1 MIERVIRW
9 SAANSL
15 IVLLAA
21 GFIAAAGVFAVS
33 RTPLDALPDLS
44 DVQVIIRTPYAGQA
58 PEIVESQVTYPL
70 ATTMLSAPAVKAVRA
85 FSFFGDSFVTVIY
98 ADGTD
103 LYWARSRTLEYLNQ
117 ATGRLPPG
125 VTPALGPDATGVGW
139 AYQYALVDRTG
150 GSDLGQLRAL
160 QDWFLKYQ
168 LKEVPGVAE
177 VASVGGMVRAFQVQV
192 NPEQLQLYRVTVS
205 EVIGALKAANNETG
219 GSVIERG
226 EAEYMVRVGGY
237 LKTLDDFRNIPLKVS
252 ESGTPITIAD
262 IARVQIVPDFRR
274 GIAELNGQGEVAG
287 GVIVVRA
294 GADTRSVIEAVK
306 EKLELLKPSLPPGV
320 EIVPVYDRT
329 SVIDRAVENLTVK
342 LLEEFAVVA
351 LVCGIF
357 LLHFRS
363 ALVAI
368 ITLPLGVLTA
378 FIIMYFQGVNANIL
392 SLGGIA
398 LAIGA
403 MVDAAVVMIENAHK
417 KLEHARDEFGELT
430 EKMRRS
436 VLVEAAVEIGPALFF
451 SLLIIT
457 LSFLPVFSL
466 EAQEGKLFKP
476 LALTKT
482 YSMAAAAGLSVTLI
496 PVLMVLFIKGKIRPE
511 DKNPVN
517 RALIAAYRPGLSWA
531 LRKPKLILGMA
542 LGALLIS
549 AWPMTRLGGEFMPAL
564 AEGDLLYMPTALP
577 GLSASKASE
586 LLQITNRMIKTV
598 PEVKT
603 VFGKAGR
610 AETATDPAP
619 LEMFETTIQ
628 LKPKAEWR
636 AGMTMDKL
644 IAELDER
651 VQVPG
656 LANVFVPPIRNRIDM
671 LATGIK
677 SPVGVKVTGPDLA
690 TLDRL
695 GAKIAQVVKAV
706 PGTASAVSDRILG
719 GRYIDVQVDRLAAAR
734 YGLSIEDVQTTAA
747 AAVGGMQVD
756 EKLDGLARFPIN
768 VRFPREN
775 RDSVQAL
782 QELPMVSPTGGVV
795 PLGAVATIKIADGPV
810 MVKSENARPSA
821 WVYVDVRDRD
831 IVGFVNEAREKVAD
845 QVKMPAGYSLTW
857 SGQFEY
863 AERAAQRLM
872 WIVPATI
879 AVIFLLLF
887 MAFKRAREALI
898 VLLTLPF
905 ALVGGL
911 WLVYLLGHAFSMA
924 TAVGFIALAGLAAE
938 FGVIMLVYL
947 DRSIEERIK
956 AGEFSRPEHLDDALM
971 EGAVLRV
978 RPKAMTAAVIL
989 AGLFPLLI
997 GTGTGSEV
1005 MQRLAAPM
1013 VGGMITAPLLSLFV
1027 LPAIYK
1033 LLGVKRFLR
1042 ASADEDEQARDP
1054 DSHPGHGTGAATT
1067 GLA

>member
-1 MIERVIRW
+1 MIERIIRW
-9 SAANSL
+9 SAANQL

-21 GFIAAAGVFAVS
+21 AFLAVAGILAVS

-44 DVQVIIRTPYAGQA
+44 DVQVIIRTPYPGQA
-58 PEIVESQVTYPL
+58 PQIVESQVTYPL
-70 ATTMLSAPAVKAVRA
+70 ATTMLSAPKVKAVRA
-85 FSFFGDSFVTVIY
+85 FSFFGDSFVTVIFE
-98 ADGTD
+98 DGTD

-117 ATGRLPPG
+117 AAGRMPAG

-139 AYQYALVDRTG
+139 AYEYALVDKTG
-150 GSDLGQLRAL
+150 HNDLGQLRAL
-160 QDWFLKYQ
+160 QDWSLKYQ
-168 LKEVPGVAE
+168 LKEIPGVAE

-192 NPEQLQLYRVTVS
+192 DPEKLQLYRISLNDVMDSIKT
-205 EVIGALKAANNETG
+205 ANNETG
-219 GSVIERG
+219 GSVIERA
-226 EAEYMVRVGGY
+226 EAEYMIRVGGY
-237 LKTLDDFRNIPLKVS
+237 LKNLDDFRNIPLKVS
-252 ESGTPITIAD
+252 ETGVPITIGD
-262 IARVQIVPDFRR
+262 VARVQIVPDFRR
-274 GIAELNGQGEVAG
+274 GIAELNGQGEVTG

-294 GADTRSVIEAVK
+294 GADTRSVIDAVK
-306 EKLELLKPSLPPGV
+306 AKLEDLKASLPPGV
-320 EIVPVYDRT
+320 EVVTVYDRT
-329 SVIDRAVENLTVK
+329 SVIDRAVENLTHK
-342 LLEEFAVVA
+342 LFEEFIVVA
-351 LVCGIF
+351 IVCVIF

-363 ALVAI
+363 SLVAI
-368 ITLPLGVLTA
+368 LTLPLGVLAA
-378 FIIMYFQGVNANIL
+378 FIIMYMQGVNANIL

-417 KLEHARDEFGELT
+417 KLEHAAHQNGGMT
-430 EKMRRS
+430 EKLRRS
-436 VLVEAAVEIGPALFF
+436 TLIEAAVEVGPALFF

-496 PVLMVLFIKGKIRPE
+496 PVLMIMFIKGKILPE
-511 DKNPVN
+511 EKNPIN
-517 RALIAAYRPGLSWA
+517 RFLISAYRPA
-531 LRKPKLILGMA
+531 LTWVMRRPKLMLGLALAAILA
-542 LGALLIS
+542 T
-549 AWPMTRLGGEFMPAL
+549 AWPISRLGGEFMPAL

-586 LLQITNRMIKTV
+586 LLQTTNRMIKTM

-610 AETATDPAP
+610 ADTATDPAP
-619 LEMFETTIQ
+619 IEMFETTIQ
-628 LKPKAEWR
+628 LKPQSEWR
-636 AGMTMDKL
+636 PGMTMDKI
-644 IAELDER
+644 IAELDSR
-651 VQVPG
+651 VKVPG

-695 GAKIAQVVKAV
+695 GAKVAQVVKGV
-706 PGTASAVSDRILG
+706 PGTSSAISDKILG
-719 GRYIDVQVDRLAAAR
+719 GRYIDVQIDRLAAAR
-734 YGLSIEDVQTTAA
+734 YRLSIKDVQNTAA
-747 AAVGGMQVD
+747 AAVGGMEVD
-756 EKLDGLARFPIN
+756 QKIEGLARFPIN
-768 VRFPREN
+768 VRFPRES
-775 RDSVQAL
+775 RDSVEAL
-782 QELPMVSPTGGVV
+782 QNLPIVAPTGAIV
-795 PLGAVATIKIADGPV
+795 PLGAVARIAIADGPV

-821 WVYVDVRDRD
+821 WVYIDVRGRD
-831 IVGFVNEAREKVAD
+831 IVGFVNEARRRVAKE
-845 QVKMPAGYSLTW
+845 VPLPPGYSMVW

-863 AERAAQRLM
+863 AERASQRLM

-898 VLLTLPF
+898 VLSTLPF
-905 ALVGGL
+905 ALVGGV
-911 WLVYLLGHAFSMA
+911 WLIYLLGHAFSIA
-924 TAVGFIALAGLAAE
+924 TAVGFIALSGLAAE

-956 AGEFSRPEHLDDALM
+956 AGKFSTAEDLEDALM

-1013 VGGMITAPLLSLFV
+1013 IGGMVTAPLLSLFV
-1027 LPAIYK
+1027 LPTIYK
-1033 LLGVKRFLR
+1033 LLGVKRFLHR
-1042 ASADEDEQARDP
+1042 AGDPEDEAPKLPAAHPEQA
-1054 DSHPGHGTGAATT
+1054 
-1067 GLA
+1067 

>member
-1 MIERVIRW
+1 MIERIIRW
-9 SAANSL
+9 SAANRLL
-15 IVLLAA
+15 IL
-21 GFIAAAGVFAVS
+21 IAAAFLTAGGLFAVS

-44 DVQVIIRTPYAGQA
+44 DVQVIIRTPYPGQA
-58 PEIVESQVTYPL
+58 PQIVESQVTYPV

-85 FSFFGDSFVTVIY
+85 FSLFGDSFVTVIFE
-98 ADGTD
+98 DGTD

-117 ATGRLPPG
+117 AAGRLPPG

-139 AYQYALVDRTG
+139 AYQYALVDRSG
-150 GSDLGQLRAL
+150 RNDLGQLRAV

-192 NPEQLQLYRVTVS
+192 EPEKLQLYRLSVKDVMD
-205 EVIGALKAANNETG
+205 ALQTANNETG
-219 GSVIERG
+219 GSVIEQG
-226 EAEYMVRVGGY
+226 EAEYMIRVGGY
-237 LKTLDDFRNIPLKVS
+237 LESLDDFRDIPLKVS
-252 ESGTPITIAD
+252 AAGTPVTIGD
-262 IARVQIVPDFRR
+262 IAKVQIVPDFRR
-274 GIAELNGQGEVAG
+274 GIAELNGEGEVAG

-294 GADTRSVIEAVK
+294 GADTRSVIDAVK
-306 EKLELLKPSLPPGV
+306 ARLDELKPSLPPGV
-320 EIVPVYDRT
+320 EVVAVYDRT
-329 SVIDRAVENLTVK
+329 DVIDRAVENLWEK
-342 LLEEFAVVA
+342 LGEEFLVVA
-351 LVCGIF
+351 IVCLIF
-357 LLHFRS
+357 LLHLRS

-378 FIIMYFQGVNANIL
+378 FIVMYFQGINANIL

-417 KLEHARDEFGELT
+417 KLEHAEQEEGELS
-430 EKMRRS
+430 EASRRK
-436 VLVEAAVEIGPALFF
+436 VLVEAAVEVGPALFF

-466 EAQEGKLFKP
+466 EAQEGRLFKP

-496 PVLMVLFIKGKIRPE
+496 PVLMVMFIRGRIRRE
-511 DKNPVN
+511 ADNPVN
-517 RALIAAYRPGLSWA
+517 RFLIAAYRPGLAWV
-531 LRKPKLILGMA
+531 LRQPKLVLGLAAGVLLVTAVPMA
-542 LGALLIS
+542 
-549 AWPMTRLGGEFMPAL
+549 RLGGEFMPAI

-586 LLQITNRMIKTV
+586 LLQVTNRMIRTV
-598 PEVKT
+598 PEVKN

-619 LEMFETTIQ
+619 IEMFETTIQ
-628 LKPKAEWR
+628 LKPESQWR
-636 AGMTMDKL
+636 PGMTTEKI
-644 IAELDER
+644 IAELDSKVR
-651 VQVPG
+651 VPG

-690 TLDRL
+690 TLDRI
-695 GAKIAQVVKAV
+695 GADIAKVVKTV
-706 PGTASAVSDRILG
+706 PGTSSAISDRILG
-719 GRYIDVQVDRLAAAR
+719 GRYIDIRVDRLAAAR
-734 YGLSIEDVQTTAA
+734 YGLSIEDVQNTAA
-747 AAVGGMQVD
+747 AAVGGLPVD
-756 EKLDGLARFPIN
+756 EKLEGLARFPIN
-768 VRFPREN
+768 VRFPRET
-775 RDSVQAL
+775 RDSVEAL
-782 QELPMVSPTGGVV
+782 RMLPIVTAGGAIV
-795 PLGAVATIKIADGPV
+795 PLSTVASVEIAEGPV

-831 IVGFVNEAREKVAD
+831 LIGFVGEARRKVSS
-845 QVKMPAGYSLTW
+845 QVKVPPGYSLVW

-863 AERAAQRLM
+863 AERANQRLM
-872 WIVPATI
+872 WIVPVTI
-879 AVIFLLLF
+879 GIIFLLLYL
-887 MAFKRAREALI
+887 AFRRTREALI

-905 ALVGGL
+905 ALVGGI
-911 WLVYLLGHAFSMA
+911 WLIYLFGHAVSVA

-938 FGVIMLVYL
+938 FGVVMLVYL
-947 DRSIEERIK
+947 DRSIEGRIREGRF
-956 AGEFSRPEHLDDALM
+956 ANDDDLDEALM

-997 GTGTGSEV
+997 SHGTGSEV

-1013 VGGMITAPLLSLFV
+1013 IGGMITAPLLSLFV

-1033 LLGVKRFLR
+1033 LLGPKRLARPLPAEQPGLSAVKP
-1042 ASADEDEQARDP
+1042 APA
-1054 DSHPGHGTGAATT
+1054 
-1067 GLA
+1067 

>member
-1 MIERVIRW
+1 MIERIIRW
-9 SAANSL
+9 SAANRM

-21 GFIAAAGVFAVS
+21 AFITAAGLFAVS
-33 RTPLDALPDLS
+33 RTPLDAIPDLS
-44 DVQVIIRTPYAGQA
+44 DVQVIIRTPYPGQA
-58 PEIVESQVTYPL
+58 PQIVESQVTYPI
-70 ATTMLSAPAVKAVRA
+70 ATTMLSAPAVRAVRA
-85 FSFFGDSFVTVIY
+85 FSMFGDSFVTVIFE
-98 ADGTD
+98 DGTD

-125 VTPALGPDATGVGW
+125 LTPALGPDATGVGW
-139 AYQYALVDRTG
+139 ANQYALVDRTG
-150 GSDLGQLRAL
+150 GNDLGQLRAL

-192 NPEQLQLYRVTVS
+192 DPERLQLYRLSVNDVM
-205 EVIGALKAANNETG
+205 EALKTANNETG
-219 GSVIERG
+219 GSVIERA
-226 EAEYMVRVGGY
+226 EAEYMIRVGGY
-237 LKTLDDFRNIPLKVS
+237 LNTLDDFRNIPLKVG
-252 ESGTPITIAD
+252 EAGVPVTIGD

-287 GVIVVRA
+287 GVVVVRA
-294 GADTRSVIEAVK
+294 GADTRAVIDAVK
-306 EKLELLKPSLPPGV
+306 AKLEELKPSLPKGV
-320 EIVPVYDRT
+320 DIVPVYDRS
-329 SVIDRAVENLTVK
+329 SVIDRAVENLTHK
-342 LLEEFAVVA
+342 LAEEFIVVA
-351 LVCGIF
+351 IVCAIF

-363 ALVAI
+363 SLVAI
-368 ITLPLGVLTA
+368 LTLPLGVLAA
-378 FIIMYFQGVNANIL
+378 FIVMYFQGVNANIL

-417 KLEHARDEFGELT
+417 RLEHVEHEHGGMT
-430 EKMRRS
+430 EKLRRRTI
-436 VLVEAAVEIGPALFF
+436 VDAAAEVGPALFF

-496 PVLMVLFIKGKIRPE
+496 PVLMVMFIKGKIRPE
-511 DKNPVN
+511 DKNPIN
-517 RALIAAYRPGLSWA
+517 RALIAAYRPGLAWVM
-531 LRKPKLILGMA
+531 RWPKLVLGLA
-542 LGALLIS
+542 LGALLIT
-549 AWPMTRLGGEFMPAL
+549 AWPLSRLGGEFMPAI

-628 LKPKAEWR
+628 LKPESEWR
-636 AGMTMDKL
+636 PGMTMDKI
-644 IAELDER
+644 IAELDAR
-651 VQVPG
+651 VKVPG
-656 LANVFVPPIRNRIDM
+656 LANVFVQPIRNRIDM

-677 SPVGVKVTGPDLA
+677 SPVGVKVTGADLA

-695 GAKIAQVVKAV
+695 GANIAQVVKTV
-706 PGTASAVSDRILG
+706 PGTTSAISDRIMG

-734 YGLSIEDVQTTAA
+734 YGLAISDVQNTAA
-747 AAVGGMQVD
+747 VAVGGMPVG
-756 EKLDGLARFPIN
+756 EKLEGLARFPIN
-768 VRFPREN
+768 VRFPRET
-775 RDSVQAL
+775 RDSVEAL
-782 QELPMVSPTGGVV
+782 RNLPIVTPTGGIV
-795 PLGAVATIKIADGPV
+795 PLGAVATIQVVDGPV
-810 MVKSENARPSA
+810 MIKSENARPSV

-831 IVGFVNEAREKVAD
+831 IVGFVNEARQMVAN
-845 QVKMPAGYSLTW
+845 QVKMPSGYSLSW

-863 AERAAQRLM
+863 AERASKRLA
-872 WIVPATI
+872 WIVPLTI
-879 AVIFLLLF
+879 GIIFLLLY
-887 MAFKRAREALI
+887 MAFRRIRQPLI
-898 VLLTLPF
+898 VLLALPF
-905 ALVGGL
+905 ALVGGV
-911 WLVYLLGHAFSMA
+911 WLIYLLGHAVSVA
-924 TAVGFIALAGLAAE
+924 TVVGFIALAGLAAE

-947 DRSIEERIK
+947 DRSIEERIEQGK
-956 AGEFSRPEHLDDALM
+956 FAREEDLEDALM

-989 AGLFPLLI
+989 AGLFPLLV

-1033 LLGVKRFLR
+1033 LLGVRHFLR
-1042 ASADEDEQARDP
+1042 APADEEEEP
-1054 DSHPGHGTGAATT
+1054 AASPQT
-1067 GLA
+1067 A

>member
-1 MIERVIRW
+1 MIERIIRW
-9 SAANSL
+9 SAANRL
-15 IVLLAA
+15 LVLLAA
-21 GFIAAAGVFAVS
+21 AFLTVGGLFAVS

-44 DVQVIIRTPYAGQA
+44 DVQVIIRTPYPGQA
-58 PEIVESQVTYPL
+58 PQIVESQVTYPI
-70 ATTMLSAPAVKAVRA
+70 ATTMLSAPKVKAVRA
-85 FSFFGDSFVTVIY
+85 FSLFGDSFVTIIFE
-98 ADGTD
+98 DGTD

-125 VTPALGPDATGVGW
+125 VTPSLGPDATGVGW
-139 AYQYALVDRTG
+139 AYQYALVDRSG
-150 GSDLGQLRAL
+150 RSDLGQLRAL

-192 NPEQLQLYRVTVS
+192 DPEKLQIYRLSVGDVMD
-205 EVIGALKAANNETG
+205 ALKTANNETG

-226 EAEYMVRVGGY
+226 EAEYMIRVGGY
-237 LKTLDDFRNIPLKVS
+237 LESLDDFRDIPLKVS
-252 ESGTPITIAD
+252 AAGTPVTIGD

-274 GIAELNGQGEVAG
+274 GIAELNGEGEVAG

-294 GADTRSVIEAVK
+294 GADTRSVIEVVK
-306 EKLELLKPSLPPGV
+306 EKLDALKPALPPGV
-320 EIVPVYDRT
+320 EVVTVYDRS
-329 SVIDRAVENLTVK
+329 SVIDRAVDNLWEK
-342 LLEEFAVVA
+342 LGEEFLVVA
-351 LVCGIF
+351 IVCVIF
-357 LLHFRS
+357 LLHLRS

-368 ITLPLGVLTA
+368 ITLPLGVLAA
-378 FIIMYFQGVNANIL
+378 FIIMYFQGINANIL

-417 KLEHARDEFGELT
+417 KLEHAEEVEGGMT
-430 EKMRRS
+430 EALRRK
-436 VLVEAAVEIGPALFF
+436 VLVEAAVEVGPALFF

-466 EAQEGKLFKP
+466 EAQEGRLFKP

-482 YSMAAAAGLSVTLI
+482 YSMAAAAALSITLI
-496 PVLMVLFIKGKIRPE
+496 PVLMVMFVKGRIRRE
-511 DKNPVN
+511 AANPIN
-517 RALIAAYRPGLSWA
+517 RFLIHAYRPGLA
-531 LRKPKLILGMA
+531 LVLRRPKLVLGLA
-542 LGALLIS
+542 AGALLVT
-549 AWPMTRLGGEFMPAL
+549 AWPMSRLGGEFMPAI

-598 PEVKT
+598 PEVKS

-619 LEMFETTIQ
+619 IEMFETTIQ
-628 LKPKAEWR
+628 LKPESEWR
-636 AGMTMDKL
+636 PGMTTEKI
-644 IAELDER
+644 IAELDAR
-651 VQVPG
+651 VRVPG

-690 TLDRL
+690 TLDRI
-695 GAKIAQVVKAV
+695 GADIARVVKTV
-706 PGTASAVSDRILG
+706 PGTTSAISDRILG
-719 GRYIDVQVDRLAAAR
+719 GRYIDIRVDRLAAAR
-734 YGLSIEDVQTTAA
+734 YGLSIEDVQNTAA
-747 AAVGGMQVD
+747 AAVGGMPVD
-756 EKLDGLARFPIN
+756 EKLEGLARFPIN
-768 VRFPREN
+768 IRFPRET
-775 RDSVQAL
+775 RDSVEAL
-782 QELPMVSPTGGVV
+782 RSLPIVTAGGAIV
-795 PLGAVATIKIADGPV
+795 PLGAVAAVEIADGPV

-831 IVGFVNEAREKVAD
+831 LVGFVGEAREKVAAR
-845 QVKMPAGYSLTW
+845 VKMPPGYSIVW

-872 WIVPATI
+872 WIVPLTI
-879 AVIFLLLF
+879 GIIFLLLYL
-887 MAFKRAREALI
+887 AFKRAREALI
-898 VLLTLPF
+898 ILLTLPF
-905 ALVGGL
+905 ALIGGI
-911 WLVYLLGHAFSMA
+911 WLIYLLGHAVSVA
-924 TAVGFIALAGLAAE
+924 TVVGFIALAGLAAE
-938 FGVIMLVYL
+938 FGVVMLVYL
-947 DRSIEERIK
+947 DRSIEGRI
-956 AGEFSRPEHLDDALM
+956 GRGRFSDDEDLNEALM
-971 EGAVLRV
+971 EGAVRRV

-997 GTGTGSEV
+997 STGTGSEV

-1033 LLGVKRFLR
+1033 LLGPQRL
-1042 ASADEDEQARDP
+1042 SAKVRDGK
-1054 DSHPGHGTGAATT
+1054 DGSAAEP
-1067 GLA
+1067 GLAG

>member
-1 MIERVIRW
+1 MIERIIRW
-9 SAANSL
+9 SAANRLL
-15 IVLLAA
+15 ILLAA
-21 GFIAAAGVFAVS
+21 AFLTAGGLFAVS

-44 DVQVIIRTPYAGQA
+44 DVQVIIRTPYPGQA
-58 PEIVESQVTYPL
+58 PQIVESQVTYPI
-70 ATTMLSAPAVKAVRA
+70 ATTMLSAPQVKAVRA
-85 FSFFGDSFVTVIY
+85 FSLFGDSFVTVIFE
-98 ADGTD
+98 DGTD

-117 ATGRLPPG
+117 AAGRLPPG
-125 VTPALGPDATGVGW
+125 ITPALGPDATGVGW
-139 AYQYALVDRTG
+139 AYQYALVDRSG
-150 GSDLGQLRAL
+150 RNDLGQLRAL

-168 LKEVPGVAE
+168 LKAVPGVAE

-192 NPEQLQLYRVTVS
+192 EPEKLQLYRLSVK
-205 EVIGALKAANNETG
+205 EVMDALRTANNETG

-226 EAEYMVRVGGY
+226 EAEYMIRVGGY
-237 LKTLDDFRNIPLKVS
+237 LQSLVDFRDIPLKVS
-252 ESGTPITIAD
+252 AAGAPVTIGD

-274 GIAELNGQGEVAG
+274 GVAELNGEGEVAG

-294 GADTRSVIEAVK
+294 GADTRSVIDAVK
-306 EKLELLKPSLPPGV
+306 AKLDELKPSLPSGV
-320 EIVPVYDRT
+320 AVVAVYDR
-329 SVIDRAVENLTVK
+329 SGVIDRAVENLWEK
-342 LLEEFAVVA
+342 LGEEFLVVA
-351 LVCGIF
+351 IVCVIF
-357 LLHFRS
+357 LLHLRS

-368 ITLPLGVLTA
+368 ITLPLGVLAA
-378 FIIMYFQGVNANIL
+378 FIVMYFQGINANIL

-417 KLEHARDEFGELT
+417 KLEHAEEEEGELS
-430 EKMRRS
+430 EARRRK
-436 VLVEAAVEIGPALFF
+436 VLVEAAVEVGPALFF

-466 EAQEGKLFKP
+466 EAQEGRLFKP

-496 PVLMVLFIKGKIRPE
+496 PVLMVMFIRGRIRRE
-511 DKNPVN
+511 ADNPVN
-517 RALIAAYRPGLSWA
+517 RLLIAAYRPGLAWV
-531 LRKPKLILGMA
+531 LRRPKVVLGLA
-542 LGALLIS
+542 AGALIVTAL
-549 AWPMTRLGGEFMPAL
+549 PMAKLGGEFMPAI

-586 LLQITNRMIKTV
+586 LLQVTNRMIRTV
-598 PEVKT
+598 PEVKS

-619 LEMFETTIQ
+619 IEMFETTIQ
-628 LKPKAEWR
+628 LKPESEWR
-636 AGMTMDKL
+636 PGMTTEKI
-644 IAELDER
+644 IAELDSKVR
-651 VQVPG
+651 VPG

-690 TLDRL
+690 TLDRI
-695 GAKIAQVVKAV
+695 GADIARVVKTV
-706 PGTASAVSDRILG
+706 PGTSSAISDRILG
-719 GRYIDVQVDRLAAAR
+719 GRYIDIRVDRLAAAR
-734 YGLSIEDVQTTAA
+734 YGLSIEDVQNTAA
-747 AAVGGMQVD
+747 AAVGGMPVD
-756 EKLDGLARFPIN
+756 EKIEGLARFPIN
-768 VRFPREN
+768 VRFPRET
-775 RDSVQAL
+775 RDSVEAL
-782 QELPMVSPTGGVV
+782 RALPMVTTGGSIV
-795 PLGAVATIKIADGPV
+795 PLGAVASVEVAGGPV

-831 IVGFVNEAREKVAD
+831 LVGFVDEARRKVSA
-845 QVKMPAGYSLTW
+845 QVKMPPGYSLVW

-872 WIVPATI
+872 WIVPLTI
-879 AVIFLLLF
+879 GIIFLLLY
-887 MAFKRAREALI
+887 MAFRRAREALI

-905 ALVGGL
+905 ALVGGI
-911 WLVYLLGHAFSMA
+911 WLIFLFGHAVSVA

-938 FGVIMLVYL
+938 FGVVMLVYL
-947 DRSIEERIK
+947 DRSIEERIRK
-956 AGEFSRPEHLDDALM
+956 GRFSNDGDLDEALM

-997 GTGTGSEV
+997 STGTGSEV

-1027 LPAIYK
+1027 IPAIYK
-1033 LLGVKRFLR
+1033 LLGWKRFAR
-1042 ASADEDEQARDP
+1042 EEEASIAPTLQPA
-1054 DSHPGHGTGAATT
+1054 
-1067 GLA
+1067 

>member
-1 MIERVIRW
+1 MIERIIRW
-9 SAANSL
+9 SAANRM

-21 GFIAAAGVFAVS
+21 AFIAVAGIFAVS

-58 PEIVESQVTYPL
+58 PEIVESQITYPL

-85 FSFFGDSFVTVIY
+85 FSFFGDSFVTVIFE
-98 ADGTD
+98 DGTD

-117 ATGRLPPG
+117 AAGRLPPG

-150 GSDLGQLRAL
+150 GNDLGQLRAL

-168 LKEVPGVAE
+168 LKAVPGVAE

-192 NPEQLQLYRVTVS
+192 DPERLQLYRVTVS
-205 EVIGALKAANNETG
+205 DVIDALKTANNETG

-226 EAEYMVRVGGY
+226 EAEYMIRVGGY
-237 LKTLDDFRNIPLKVS
+237 LKTLDDFRNIPLKVGK
-252 ESGTPITIAD
+252 SGTPVTIAD

-274 GIAELNGQGEVAG
+274 GIAELNGEGEVAG

-294 GADTRSVIEAVK
+294 RADTRSVIEAVK
-306 EKLELLKPSLPPGV
+306 EKLEQLKPALPKGV
-320 EIVPVYDRT
+320 EVVTVYDRT
-329 SVIDRAVENLTVK
+329 SVIDRAVENLTEK

-351 LVCGIF
+351 IVCVLF
-357 LLHFRS
+357 LLHLRS
-363 ALVAI
+363 AFVAI
-368 ITLPLGVLTA
+368 LTLPLGVLTA

-417 KLEHARDEFGELT
+417 KLEHAKDEFGELT

-436 VLVEAAVEIGPALFF
+436 VLVEAAVEVGPALFF

-496 PVLMVLFIKGKIRPE
+496 PVLMVMFIKGRIRPE
-511 DKNPVN
+511 NKNPVN
-517 RALIAAYRPGLSWA
+517 RALIAAYRPGLAWA
-531 LRKPKLILGMA
+531 MRRPKFVLALA
-542 LGALLIS
+542 LGALIVS
-549 AWPMTRLGGEFMPAL
+549 AWPISRLGGEFMPAL

-577 GLSASKASE
+577 GLSASKAAE

-598 PEVKT
+598 PEVRT

-610 AETATDPAP
+610 ADTATDPAP
-619 LEMFETTIQ
+619 MEMFETTIQ
-628 LKPKAEWR
+628 LKPKEEWR
-636 AGMTMDKL
+636 PGMTMDQ
-644 IAELDER
+644 IVAELDAKVR
-651 VQVPG
+651 VPG

-695 GAKIAQVVKAV
+695 GARIARVVKTV
-706 PGTASAVSDRILG
+706 PGTSSAIADRILG
-719 GRYIDVQVDRLAAAR
+719 GRYIDIQIDRLAAAR
-734 YGLSIEDVQTTAA
+734 YGLSIDDVQTTAA
-747 AAVGGMQVD
+747 VAVGGMQVD

-782 QELPMVSPTGGVV
+782 TNLPIVAPTGGIV
-795 PLGAVATIKIADGPV
+795 PLGAVAKIEIADGPV

-821 WVYVDVRDRD
+821 WVYIDVRDRD
-831 IVGFVNEAREKVAD
+831 IVGFVGEARKKVAA
-845 QVKMPAGYSLTW
+845 QVEMPPGYSLVW

-863 AERAAQRLM
+863 AERANQRLM

-879 AVIFLLLF
+879 GLIFLLLY
-887 MAFKRAREALI
+887 MAFKRAREPLI

-905 ALVGGL
+905 ALVGGV

-938 FGVIMLVYL
+938 FGVIMLIYL
-947 DRSIEERIK
+947 DRSIEERVKIGK
-956 AGEFSRPEHLDDALM
+956 FSTPEDLDGALM

-1027 LPAIYK
+1027 LPAIYR
-1033 LLGVKRFLR
+1033 LLGVRRL
-1042 ASADEDEQARDP
+1042 ARP
-1054 DSHPGHGTGAATT
+1054 VETQQG
-1067 GLA
+1067 

>member
-1 MIERVIRW
+1 MIERIIRW
-9 SAANSL
+9 SAANRM

-21 GFIAAAGVFAVS
+21 AFIAAAGVFTVS

-58 PEIVESQVTYPL
+58 PEIVESQITYPL
-70 ATTMLSAPAVKAVRA
+70 ATTMLSAPQVKAVRA
-85 FSFFGDSFVTVIY
+85 FSFFGDSFVTVIFE
-98 ADGTD
+98 DGTD

-117 ATGRLPPG
+117 AAGRLPPG

-150 GSDLGQLRAL
+150 GNDLGQLRAL

-192 NPEQLQLYRVTVS
+192 DPDRLQLYRVTVS
-205 EVIGALKAANNETG
+205 EVIEALKTANNETG
-219 GSVIERG
+219 GSVIERS
-226 EAEYMVRVGGY
+226 EAEYMIRVGGY

-252 ESGTPITIAD
+252 ESGVPVTIAD
-262 IARVQIVPDFRR
+262 VARVQIVPDFRR
-274 GIAELNGQGEVAG
+274 GIAELNGEGEVAG

-306 EKLELLKPSLPPGV
+306 EKLEELKPSLPKGV
-320 EIVPVYDRT
+320 EVVAVYDRT
-329 SVIDRAVENLTVK
+329 SVIDRAVENLTEK
-342 LLEEFAVVA
+342 LLEEFVVVA
-351 LVCGIF
+351 IVCVIF
-357 LLHFRS
+357 LLHLRS
-363 ALVAI
+363 AFVAI
-368 ITLPLGVLTA
+368 LTLPLGVLTA
-378 FIIMYFQGVNANIL
+378 FIIMYYQGVNANIL

-417 KLEHARDEFGELT
+417 KLEHAKDEFGELT
-430 EKMRRS
+430 EKMRRN
-436 VLVEAAVEIGPALFF
+436 VLVEAAVEVGPALFF

-496 PVLMVLFIKGKIRPE
+496 PVLMVMFIKGKIRPE
-511 DKNPVN
+511 NKNPIN
-517 RALIAAYRPGLSWA
+517 RALIAAYRPGLTWVM
-531 LRKPKLILGMA
+531 RWPKLVLGLA
-542 LGALLIS
+542 LAALLIS
-549 AWPMTRLGGEFMPAL
+549 AWPASRLGGEFMPAL

-610 AETATDPAP
+610 AESATDPAP
-619 LEMFETTIQ
+619 IEMFETTIQ
-628 LKPKAEWR
+628 LKPKEEWR
-636 AGMTMDKL
+636 PGMTMDKI
-644 IAELDER
+644 IAELDAKVR
-651 VQVPG
+651 VPG

-695 GAKIAQVVKAV
+695 GAKIAQVVKTV
-706 PGTASAVSDRILG
+706 PGTSSAISDRILG
-719 GRYIDVQVDRLAAAR
+719 GRYVDVQVDRLAAAR
-734 YGLSIEDVQTTAA
+734 YGLSIENVQTTAA

-782 QELPMVSPTGGVV
+782 QNLPIVSPTGGIV
-795 PLGAVATIKIADGPV
+795 PLGAVAKIEIADGPV

-831 IVGFVNEAREKVAD
+831 IVGFVNEAREKVAA
-845 QVKMPAGYSLTW
+845 QVQMPPGYSLAW

-863 AERAAQRLM
+863 AERASKRLM

-879 AVIFLLLF
+879 GVIFLLLY

-947 DRSIEERIK
+947 DRSIEDRIK
-956 AGEFSRPEHLDDALM
+956 AGKFSRPEDLEDALM

-989 AGLFPLLI
+989 AGLLPLLI

-1013 VGGMITAPLLSLFV
+1013 MGGMITAPLLSLFV

-1042 ASADEDEQARDP
+1042 AAADEEEEP
-1054 DSHPGHGTGAATT
+1054 DVASAAKPQMT
-1067 GLA
+1067 

>member
-1 MIERVIRW
+1 MIERIIRW
-9 SAANSL
+9 SAANRL

-21 GFIAAAGVFAVS
+21 AFLAAAGVFAVS

-58 PEIVESQVTYPL
+58 PEIVEAQVTYPL

-85 FSFFGDSFVTVIY
+85 FSFFGDSFVTVIFE
-98 ADGTD
+98 DGTD

-117 ATGRLPPG
+117 AAGRLPAG
-125 VTPALGPDATGVGW
+125 VVPALGPDATGVGW

-150 GSDLGQLRAL
+150 RSDLGQLRAL
-160 QDWFLKYQ
+160 QDWTLRFQ

-192 NPEQLQLYRVTVS
+192 DPERLQLYRVSVEDVT
-205 EVIGALKAANNETG
+205 EALRTANNETG

-237 LKTLDDFRNIPLKVS
+237 LKSLEDFRNIPLKVN
-252 ESGTPITIAD
+252 ESGVPVTIRD
-262 IARVQIVPDFRR
+262 VARVQIVPDSRR

-294 GADTRSVIEAVK
+294 GADTRAVIEAVK

-320 EIVPVYDRT
+320 EVVTVYDRT
-329 SVIDRAVENLTVK
+329 SVIERAVANLTEK
-342 LLEEFAVVA
+342 LVEEFVVVA
-351 LVCGIF
+351 IVCVVF
-357 LLHFRS
+357 LLHLRS

-368 ITLPLGVLTA
+368 LTLPLGVLMA
-378 FIIMYFQGVNANIL
+378 FIVMYFQGVNANIL

-417 KLEHARDEFGELT
+417 KLEHARDEHDELS

-436 VLVEAAVEIGPALFF
+436 VLVDAAVEVGPALFF
-451 SLLIIT
+451 SLIIIT

-496 PVLMVLFIKGKIRPE
+496 PVLMVMFIKGKIRPE
-511 DKNPVN
+511 ARNPVN
-517 RALIAAYRPGLSWA
+517 RALIAAYRPA
-531 LRKPKLILGMA
+531 LAWVMRWPKLVIGLA
-542 LGALLIS
+542 LGALLLS
-549 AWPMTRLGGEFMPAL
+549 AWPMSRLGGEFMPAL

-619 LEMFETTIQ
+619 IEMFETTIQ
-628 LKPKAEWR
+628 LKDKDEWR
-636 AGMTMDKL
+636 PGMTIDK
-644 IAELDER
+644 IVAELDAR
-651 VQVPG
+651 VKVPG

-677 SPVGVKVTGPDLA
+677 SPVGIKVTGQDLA

-695 GAKIAQVVKAV
+695 GARIAQVVKTV
-706 PGTASAVSDRILG
+706 PGTSSAISDRILG
-719 GRYIDVQVDRLAAAR
+719 GRYVDIQVDRLAAAR
-734 YGLSIEDVQTTAA
+734 YGLSIEAVQTTAA
-747 AAVGGMQVD
+747 AAVGGMSVD
-756 EKLDGLARFPIN
+756 EKLEGLARFPIN
-768 VRFPREN
+768 VRFPRES
-775 RDSVQAL
+775 RSSVEAL
-782 QELPMVSPTGGVV
+782 RNLPIVAPTGGIV
-795 PLGAVATIKIADGPV
+795 PLGAVARIEIADGPV

-831 IVGFVNEAREKVAD
+831 IVGYVNEARETVSAE
-845 QVKMPAGYSLTW
+845 VKMPPGYSLTW

-863 AERAAQRLM
+863 AERASQRLM

-879 AVIFLLLF
+879 GVIFLLLY
-887 MAFKRAREALI
+887 MAFRRAREALI

-911 WLVYLLGHAFSMA
+911 WLIYLLGHAFSIA

-947 DRSIEERIK
+947 DRSIEERIDVDK
-956 AGEFSRPEHLDDALM
+956 FSTEEDLEDALM

-1013 VGGMITAPLLSLFV
+1013 IGGMITAPLLSLFV

-1033 LLGVKRFLR
+1033 LLGVRRFLR
-1042 ASADEDEQARDP
+1042 DAADDEDRGVAPASKPR
-1054 DSHPGHGTGAATT
+1054 
-1067 GLA
+1067 LA

>member
-1 MIERVIRW
+1 MIERIIRW
-9 SAANSL
+9 SAANRL

-21 GFIAAAGVFAVS
+21 AFLAAAGVFAVS

-58 PEIVESQVTYPL
+58 PEIVEAQVTYPL

-85 FSFFGDSFVTVIY
+85 FSFFGDSFVTVIFEE
-98 ADGTD
+98 GTD

-117 ATGRLPPG
+117 AAGRLPDG

-139 AYQYALVDRTG
+139 AYQYAIVDRTG
-150 GSDLGQLRAL
+150 GNDLGQLRAL
-160 QDWFLKYQ
+160 QDWTLRFQ

-192 NPEQLQLYRVTVS
+192 DPERLQLYRVGVEDVTR
-205 EVIGALKAANNETG
+205 ALNTANNETG

-226 EAEYMVRVGGY
+226 EAEYMIRVGGY
-237 LKTLDDFRNIPLKVS
+237 LKNLEDFRNIPLRVS
-252 ESGTPITIAD
+252 DGGTPVTIGD
-262 IARVQIVPDFRR
+262 VARVQIVPDFRR
-274 GIAELNGQGEVAG
+274 GIAELNGQGEVTG
-287 GVIVVRA
+287 GIIVVRA

-306 EKLELLKPSLPPGV
+306 EKLEALKSSLPRGV
-320 EIVPVYDRT
+320 EIVTVYDRT
-329 SVIDRAVENLTVK
+329 AVIDRAVGNLAEK
-342 LLEEFAVVA
+342 LIEEFIVVGIVC
-351 LVCGIF
+351 LVF
-357 LLHFRS
+357 LLHLRS

-368 ITLPLGVLTA
+368 LTLPLGVLIA
-378 FIIMYFQGVNANIL
+378 FIVMRYQGVNANIL

-417 KLEHARDEFGELT
+417 KLEHARDEHGELS

-436 VLVEAAVEIGPALFF
+436 VLVDAAVEVGPALFF

-466 EAQEGKLFKP
+466 EAQEGRLFKP

-482 YSMAAAAGLSVTLI
+482 YSMAAAAGLSITLI
-496 PVLMVLFIKGKIRPE
+496 PVLMVIFIKGRIRPE
-511 DKNPVN
+511 ATNPVN
-517 RALIAAYRPGLSWA
+517 RALIAAYRPA
-531 LRKPKLILGMA
+531 LAWVMRWPKLVIGLA
-542 LGALLIS
+542 AGALLLS
-549 AWPMTRLGGEFMPAL
+549 AWPMSRLGGEFMPAL

-619 LEMFETTIQ
+619 IEMFETTIQ
-628 LKPKAEWR
+628 LKPKEEWR
-636 AGMTMDKL
+636 PGMTVDKI
-644 IAELDER
+644 IAELDAR
-651 VQVPG
+651 VKVPG

-695 GAKIAQVVKAV
+695 GARIAEVVKTI
-706 PGTASAVSDRILG
+706 PGTASAISDRILG
-719 GRYIDVQVDRLAAAR
+719 GRYIDIQIDRLAAAR
-734 YGLSIEDVQTTAA
+734 YGLTIDAVQATAA
-747 AAVGGMQVD
+747 AAVGGMSVD
-756 EKLDGLARFPIN
+756 EKLEGLARFPIN
-768 VRFPREN
+768 VRFPRETRN
-775 RDSVQAL
+775 SVEAL
-782 QELPMVSPTGGVV
+782 RTLPIIAPTGGIV
-795 PLGAVATIKIADGPV
+795 PLGSVARIEIADGPV
-810 MVKSENARPSA
+810 MVKSENARPAA

-831 IVGFVNEAREKVAD
+831 IVGFVNEAREKVTSE
-845 QVKMPAGYSLTW
+845 VSMPPGYSLTW

-863 AERAAQRLM
+863 AERASQRLM
-872 WIVPATI
+872 WIVPATVG
-879 AVIFLLLF
+879 VIFLLLY
-887 MAFKRAREALI
+887 MAFRRAREALI

-911 WLVYLLGHAFSMA
+911 WLIYLLGHAFSIA

-947 DRSIEERIK
+947 DRSIEERIE
-956 AGEFSRPEHLDDALM
+956 AGKFSKPADLEDALM

-989 AGLFPLLI
+989 AGLLPLLI

-1013 VGGMITAPLLSLFV
+1013 IGGMITAPLLSLFV

-1042 ASADEDEQARDP
+1042 EAADPESPEVSSTAKPQM
-1054 DSHPGHGTGAATT
+1054 T
-1067 GLA
+1067 

>member
-1 MIERVIRW
+1 MIERIIRW
-9 SAANSL
+9 SAANRL

-21 GFIAAAGVFAVS
+21 AFLAAAGVFAVS

-58 PEIVESQVTYPL
+58 PEIVEAQVTYPL

-85 FSFFGDSFVTVIY
+85 FSFFGDSFVTVIFEE
-98 ADGTD
+98 GTD

-117 ATGRLPPG
+117 AAGRLPDG

-139 AYQYALVDRTG
+139 AYQYAIVDRTG
-150 GSDLGQLRAL
+150 GNDLGQLRAL
-160 QDWFLKYQ
+160 QDWTLRFQ

-192 NPEQLQLYRVTVS
+192 DPERLQLYRVGVEDVTR
-205 EVIGALKAANNETG
+205 ALNTANNETG

-226 EAEYMVRVGGY
+226 EAEYMIRVGGY
-237 LKTLDDFRNIPLKVS
+237 LKNLEDFRNIPLRVS
-252 ESGTPITIAD
+252 DSGAPVTIGD
-262 IARVQIVPDFRR
+262 VARVQIVPDFRR
-274 GIAELNGQGEVAG
+274 GIAELNGQGEVTG
-287 GVIVVRA
+287 GIIVVRA
-294 GADTRSVIEAVK
+294 GADTKSVIEAVK
-306 EKLELLKPSLPPGV
+306 KKLEALKSSLPRGV
-320 EIVPVYDRT
+320 EIVTVYDRT
-329 SVIDRAVENLTVK
+329 AVIDRAVGNLAEK
-342 LLEEFAVVA
+342 LVEEFIVVGIVC
-351 LVCGIF
+351 LVF
-357 LLHFRS
+357 LLHLRS

-368 ITLPLGVLTA
+368 LTLPLGVLIA
-378 FIIMYFQGVNANIL
+378 FIVMRFQGVNANIL

-417 KLEHARDEFGELT
+417 KLEHARDEHGELS
-430 EKMRRS
+430 EKMRRG
-436 VLVEAAVEIGPALFF
+436 VLVDAAVEVGPALFF

-466 EAQEGKLFKP
+466 EAQEGRLFKP

-482 YSMAAAAGLSVTLI
+482 YSMAAAAGLSITLI
-496 PVLMVLFIKGKIRPE
+496 PVLMVIFIKGRIRPE
-511 DKNPVN
+511 ATNPVN
-517 RALIAAYRPGLSWA
+517 RALIAAYRPA
-531 LRKPKLILGMA
+531 LAWVMRWPKLVIGLA
-542 LGALLIS
+542 AGALLLS
-549 AWPMTRLGGEFMPAL
+549 AWPMSRLGGEFMPAL

-619 LEMFETTIQ
+619 IEMFETTIQ
-628 LKPKAEWR
+628 LKPKEEWR
-636 AGMTMDKL
+636 PGMTVDKI
-644 IAELDER
+644 IAELDAR
-651 VQVPG
+651 VKVPG

-695 GAKIAQVVKAV
+695 GARIAEVVKTI
-706 PGTASAVSDRILG
+706 PGTASAISDRILG
-719 GRYIDVQVDRLAAAR
+719 GRYIDIQIDRLAAAR
-734 YGLSIEDVQTTAA
+734 YGLTIDAVQATAA
-747 AAVGGMQVD
+747 AAVGGMSVD
-756 EKLDGLARFPIN
+756 EKLEGLARFPIN
-768 VRFPREN
+768 VRFPRETRN
-775 RDSVQAL
+775 SVEAL
-782 QELPMVSPTGGVV
+782 RNLPIIAPTGGIV
-795 PLGAVATIKIADGPV
+795 PLGSVARIEIADGPV
-810 MVKSENARPSA
+810 MVKSENARPAA

-831 IVGFVNEAREKVAD
+831 IVGFVNEARETVMSE
-845 QVKMPAGYSLTW
+845 VSMPPGYSLTW

-863 AERAAQRLM
+863 AERASQRLM
-872 WIVPATI
+872 WIVPATVG
-879 AVIFLLLF
+879 VIFLLLY
-887 MAFKRAREALI
+887 MAFRRAREALI

-911 WLVYLLGHAFSMA
+911 WLIYLLGHAFSIA

-947 DRSIEERIK
+947 DRSIEERIE
-956 AGEFSRPEHLDDALM
+956 AGRFSEPADLEDALM

-989 AGLFPLLI
+989 AGLLPLLI

-1005 MQRLAAPM
+1005 MQRLSAPM
-1013 VGGMITAPLLSLFV
+1013 IGGMVTAPLLSLFV

-1042 ASADEDEQARDP
+1042 EAADPER
-1054 DSHPGHGTGAATT
+1054 PGVSSTAKPLAA
-1067 GLA
+1067 

>member
-1 MIERVIRW
+1 MIERIIRW
-9 SAANSL
+9 SAANQL

-21 GFIAAAGVFAVS
+21 AFLAAAGVFSVM

-58 PEIVESQVTYPL
+58 PEIVESQITYPL
-70 ATTMLSAPAVKAVRA
+70 ATTMLSAPGVKAVRA
-85 FSFFGDSFVTVIY
+85 FSFFGDSFVTVIFE
-98 ADGTD
+98 DGTD

-117 ATGRLPPG
+117 AAERLPSG

-150 GSDLGQLRAL
+150 RNDLGQLRAL

-192 NPEQLQLYRVTVS
+192 DPERLQLYRISLNDVMA
-205 EVIGALKAANNETG
+205 ALKTANKETG
-219 GSVIERG
+219 GSVIERA

-252 ESGTPITIAD
+252 DGGTPVTVGD
-262 IARVQIVPDFRR
+262 VSRVQIVPDFRR
-274 GIAELNGQGEVAG
+274 GIAELNGEGEVAG

-306 EKLELLKPSLPPGV
+306 EKMEGLKSALPKGV
-320 EIVPVYDRT
+320 EVVAVYDRT
-329 SVIDRAVENLTVK
+329 SVIDRAVENLTSK
-342 LLEEFAVVA
+342 LAEEFIVVA
-351 LVCGIF
+351 IVCVIF
-357 LLHFRS
+357 LLHLRS

-368 ITLPLGVLTA
+368 LTLPLGVLIA
-378 FIIMYFQGVNANIL
+378 FTIMRFQGVNANIL

-398 LAIGA
+398 LAVGA

-417 KLEHARDEFGELT
+417 KLEHAAHELGELT
-430 EKMRRS
+430 NKMRKK
-436 VLVEAAVEIGPALFF
+436 VLVEAAVEVGPALFF

-482 YSMAAAAGLSVTLI
+482 YSMAAAAGLSITLI
-496 PVLMVLFIKGKIRPE
+496 PVLMLIFIKGKIRPE

-517 RALIAAYRPGLSWA
+517 YALIAVYRPA
-531 LRKPKLILGMA
+531 LTWVMKSPKLVLGLA
-542 LGALLIS
+542 LGVLLVT
-549 AWPMTRLGGEFMPAL
+549 AWPLSRLGGEFMPPI

-577 GLSASKASE
+577 GLSAGKASE
-586 LLQITNRMIKTV
+586 LLQITNRLIKTV

-610 AETATDPAP
+610 ADSATDPAP
-619 LEMFETTIQ
+619 IEMFETTIQ
-628 LKPKAEWR
+628 LKPKSEWR
-636 AGMTMDKL
+636 EGMTTEKL
-644 IAELDER
+644 IAELDAR
-651 VQVPG
+651 VKVPG

-677 SPVGVKVTGPDLA
+677 SPVGIKVTGPDLA

-695 GAKIAQVVKAV
+695 GAQIAQQVKTV
-706 PGTASAVSDRILG
+706 PGTSSAIADRILG
-719 GRYIDVQVDRLAAAR
+719 GRYIDIQVDRLAAAR
-734 YGLSIEDVQTTAA
+734 YGLSIEDIQNTAA
-747 AAVGGMQVD
+747 VAVGGMSVG
-756 EKLDGLARFPIN
+756 EKLEGLARFPIN
-768 VRFPREN
+768 IRFPREQ
-775 RDSVQAL
+775 RDSVGAL
-782 QELPMVSPTGGVV
+782 QSLPIVTASGGIV
-795 PLGAVATIKIADGPV
+795 PLGAVARIEIVSGPV

-831 IVGFVNEAREKVAD
+831 IVGFVKEAREKVAST
-845 QVKMPAGYSLTW
+845 VTMPPGYSLVW

-863 AERAAQRLM
+863 AERASQRLK

-879 AVIFLLLF
+879 GVIFLLLF
-887 MAFKRAREALI
+887 MAFGRAREALI

-905 ALVGGL
+905 ALVGGI
-911 WLVYLLGHAFSMA
+911 WLVYLLGHAFSIA

-947 DRSIEERIK
+947 DKAIEERLI
-956 AGEFSRPEHLDDALM
+956 AGRMDKDEDLEDALM

-978 RPKAMTAAVIL
+978 RPKAMTVAVIL
-989 AGLFPLLI
+989 AGLFPLLV

-1013 VGGMITAPLLSLFV
+1013 VGGMITAPILSLFV

-1033 LLGVKRFLR
+1033 LLGVKRFRKPEPEEEEEALPLV
-1042 ASADEDEQARDP
+1042 ARP
-1054 DSHPGHGTGAATT
+1054 EPA
-1067 GLA
+1067 

>member
-1 MIERVIRW
+1 MIERIIRW
-9 SAANSL
+9 SAANRL
-15 IVLLAA
+15 LVL
-21 GFIAAAGVFAVS
+21 IAAAFLTAGGLFAVS

-44 DVQVIIRTPYAGQA
+44 DVQVIIRTPYPGQA
-58 PEIVESQVTYPL
+58 PQIVESQVTYPV
-70 ATTMLSAPAVKAVRA
+70 ATTMLSAPQVKAVRA
-85 FSFFGDSFVTVIY
+85 FSLFGDSFVTVIFE
-98 ADGTD
+98 DGTD

-117 ATGRLPPG
+117 AAGRLPPG

-139 AYQYALVDRTG
+139 AYQYALVDRSG
-150 GSDLGQLRAL
+150 RNDLGQLRAL

-177 VASVGGMVRAFQVQV
+177 VATVGGMVRAFQVQV
-192 NPEQLQLYRVTVS
+192 EPEKLQLYRLSVGDVMD
-205 EVIGALKAANNETG
+205 ALRTANNETG

-226 EAEYMVRVGGY
+226 EAEYMIRVGGY
-237 LKTLDDFRNIPLKVS
+237 LQSLDDFRDIPLKVS
-252 ESGTPITIAD
+252 AAGTPVTIGDVAT
-262 IARVQIVPDFRR
+262 VQIVPDFRR
-274 GIAELNGQGEVAG
+274 GIAELNGEGEVAG
-287 GVIVVRA
+287 GIIVVRA
-294 GADTRSVIEAVK
+294 GADTRSVIDAVK
-306 EKLELLKPSLPPGV
+306 AKLDELKPSLPPGV
-320 EIVPVYDRT
+320 ELVSVYDR
-329 SVIDRAVENLTVK
+329 SGVIDRAVENLWEK
-342 LLEEFAVVA
+342 LGEEFLVVA
-351 LVCGIF
+351 IVCIIF
-357 LLHFRS
+357 LLHLRS

-368 ITLPLGVLTA
+368 ITLPLGVLAA
-378 FIIMYFQGVNANIL
+378 FIVMYFQGINANIL

-403 MVDAAVVMIENAHK
+403 MFDAAVVMIENAHK
-417 KLEHARDEFGELT
+417 KLEHAEEEEGELS
-430 EKMRRS
+430 EASRRK
-436 VLVEAAVEIGPALFF
+436 VLVEAAVEVGPALFF

-466 EAQEGKLFKP
+466 EAQEGRLFKP

-496 PVLMVLFIKGKIRPE
+496 PVLMVMFIRGRIRRE
-511 DKNPVN
+511 ADNPVN
-517 RALIAAYRPGLSWA
+517 RFLIAAYRPGLAWV
-531 LRKPKLILGMA
+531 LRRPKLVLGLA
-542 LGALLIS
+542 AGALIVTAL
-549 AWPMTRLGGEFMPAL
+549 PMARLGGEFMPAI

-586 LLQITNRMIKTV
+586 LLQVTNRMIRTV
-598 PEVKT
+598 PEVKS

-619 LEMFETTIQ
+619 IEMFETTIQ
-628 LKPKAEWR
+628 LRPENEWR
-636 AGMTMDKL
+636 PGMTTEKI
-644 IAELDER
+644 IAELDSKVR
-651 VQVPG
+651 VPG

-690 TLDRL
+690 TLDRI
-695 GAKIAQVVKAV
+695 GANIAAVVKTV
-706 PGTASAVSDRILG
+706 PGTSSAISDRILG
-719 GRYIDVQVDRLAAAR
+719 GRYIDIRVDRLAAAR
-734 YGLSIEDVQTTAA
+734 YGLSIEDVQNTAA
-747 AAVGGMQVD
+747 AAVGGMPVD
-756 EKLDGLARFPIN
+756 EKLEGLARFPIN
-768 VRFPREN
+768 IRFPRET
-775 RDSVQAL
+775 RDSVEAL
-782 QELPMVSPTGGVV
+782 RTLPIVTAGGAIV
-795 PLGAVATIKIADGPV
+795 PLGAVASVEIADGPV

-831 IVGFVNEAREKVAD
+831 LVGFVDEARRKVSA
-845 QVKMPAGYSLTW
+845 QVKMPPGYSLVW

-872 WIVPATI
+872 WIVPLTVGI
-879 AVIFLLLF
+879 IFLLLYL
-887 MAFKRAREALI
+887 AFRRAREALI

-905 ALVGGL
+905 ALVGGI
-911 WLVYLLGHAFSMA
+911 WLIFLMGHAVSVA

-938 FGVIMLVYL
+938 FGVVMLVYL
-947 DRSIEERIK
+947 DRSIDGRIGK
-956 AGEFSRPEHLDDALM
+956 GRFADDGDLDEALM

-997 GTGTGSEV
+997 SEGTGSEV

-1033 LLGVKRFLR
+1033 LLGPKRLMAKAPQPEVPR
-1042 ASADEDEQARDP
+1042 VAASSDLQR
-1054 DSHPGHGTGAATT
+1054 GG
-1067 GLA
+1067 